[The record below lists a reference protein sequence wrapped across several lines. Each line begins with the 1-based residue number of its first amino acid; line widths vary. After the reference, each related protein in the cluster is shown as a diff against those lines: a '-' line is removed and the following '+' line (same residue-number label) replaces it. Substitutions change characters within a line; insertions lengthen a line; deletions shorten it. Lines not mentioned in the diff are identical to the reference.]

1 MRNEYGDAEENEDEL
16 TGQLAWYH
24 AKDHPKLG
32 VAATRALRIALER
45 SAENACQVQD
55 FWDVFQNF
63 IRRHEHGT
71 FVDALVRDLENEVR
85 EAIVLERTGE
95 LRAEIRAELRGE
107 IREECQGSIWEDV
120 SNELREE
127 IEEEVRISLIRE
139 VEPELRR
146 TLRAAIIDEIRPEV
160 EVKLRGELMVSA
172 DFIASVKADL
182 QRKMLG
188 L

>member
-1 MRNEYGDAEENEDEL
+1 MRDENGDADDDYEEFTGEL
-16 TGQLAWYH
+16 PQYRDAAHPRLAL
-24 AKDHPKLG
+24 AG
-32 VAATRALRIALER
+32 TRALRVALER

-63 IRRHEHGT
+63 VRRHEHGT
-71 FVDALVRDLENEVR
+71 FVDTLVRDLESEVR
-85 EAIVLERTGE
+85 EAIILERTDE
-95 LRAEIRAELRGE
+95 LRAEVIAALHDE
-107 IREECQGSIWEDV
+107 IREECEDAIWEEV

-127 IEEEVRISLIRE
+127 VEEQVRATLICE
-139 VEPELRR
+139 VEPELRKA
-146 TLRAAIIDEIRPEV
+146 LRAAIIEEIRPEI

>member
-1 MRNEYGDAEENEDEL
+1 MRDENGEADDDYEEL
-16 TGQLAWYH
+16 TGELPQYRDA
-24 AKDHPKLG
+24 DHPRLALAG
-32 VAATRALRIALER
+32 TRALRVALER

-71 FVDALVRDLENEVR
+71 FVDSLVRDLESEVR
-85 EAIVLERTGE
+85 EAIVLERTDE
-95 LRAEIRAELRGE
+95 LRAEIRAELRDE
-107 IREECQGSIWEDV
+107 IRKECQDTIWEQV
-120 SNELREE
+120 SNELRD
-127 IEEEVRISLIRE
+127 EVEDLVRATLIHE
-139 VEPELRR
+139 VEPELRKA
-146 TLRAAIIDEIRPEV
+146 LRAAITEEIRPEV

-172 DFIASVKADL
+172 DFIASVKVEL